1 MSKERRVTGLSLS
14 KDLLTL
20 AYRAYSKYSSLADV
34 YCWIFPR
41 SELSCKHPRVDT
53 SCYMK
58 LTFAMNTN
66 PIDEGKVPVV
76 VEFTL
81 VTLDLES
88 SDT

>member
-1 MSKERRVTGLSLS
+1 
-14 KDLLTL
+14 
-20 AYRAYSKYSSLADV
+20 
-34 YCWIFPR
+34 
-41 SELSCKHPRVDT
+41 
-53 SCYMK
+53 MK